1 MRSLTEIRI
10 AGFGGQGV
18 ILSAI
23 IIGKAGCI
31 YRARLRHHDAELS
44 ARKRAAEP
52 AARSS
57 FSPTRQCSIPM

>member
-1 MRSLTEIRI
+1 MQHITEIRI

-31 YRARLRHHDAELS
+31 Y
-44 ARKRAAEP
+44 KAA
-52 AARSS
+52 
-57 FSPTRQCSIPM
+57 SPP